1 MTVRNLAAFLL
12 LACLLAGCT
21 QQADPVEDPPVEPSQ
36 SEPAPTPEAETT
48 PEPSAP
54 NRDPPQQAASEPP
67 ADEAFVRIRDHI
79 PTIQVDL
86 RYATADNFTGEVIY
100 DFSDA
105 WLRYGTVC
113 KLADA
118 QERLLKL
125 GYSLCI
131 WDAFRPAEAQD
142 RLWAVYPD
150 GNYVANPA
158 NGYSGHTRG
167 DTVDVTLLT
176 ETGEP
181 VELPSG
187 FDDFSARADRDYS
200 DVSDTAAE
208 NARLLEQIMQDCGF
222 SGYEKEWWHYS
233 DATVY
238 PPELEFAPPA

>member
-1 MTVRNLAAFLL
+1 M
-12 LACLLAGCT
+12 
-21 QQADPVEDPPVEPSQ
+21 
-36 SEPAPTPEAETT
+36 
-48 PEPSAP
+48 
-54 NRDPPQQAASEPP
+54 
-67 ADEAFVRIRDHI
+67 
-79 PTIQVDL
+79 
-86 RYATADNFTGEVIY
+86 IY

-118 QERLLKL
+118 QERLLEL

-167 DTVDVTLLT
+167 DTVDVTLVT
-176 ETGEP
+176 EAGEA

-187 FDDFSARADRDYS
+187 FDDFSARA
-200 DVSDTAAE
+200 E
-208 NARLLEQIMQDCGF
+208 ICPARLNHKNSSRDGF
-222 SGYEKEWWHYS
+222 VHRGCCLYAGTY
-233 DATVY
+233 A
-238 PPELEFAPPA
+238 AP